1 MSSFLFTFFAV
12 FTVGCALGVVV
23 NRNAV
28 NAAMCLLL
36 SLLGVAALFVR
47 LEAFLL
53 AFLLLLV
60 YAGAVVTLFLFI
72 VMLLDV
78 QGEPANRKRPG
89 VLASAAAGGLLL
101 AGVVSLSLKGRLAA
115 ADPAALSA
123 PGASLKLY
131 ASELFTRYLLPV
143 QVVGFLLLIAMLGVI
158 VLSRKDEAAGRGKT
172 G

>member
-1 MSSFLFTFFAV
+1 MSSVLFTFFAV
-12 FTVGCALGVVV
+12 FTVCCAVGVVA

-36 SLLGVAALFVR
+36 SLVGVAALFIR

-53 AFLLLLV
+53 AFILVLV

-78 QGEPANRKRPG
+78 QGKSEVRGGPG
-89 VLASAAAGGLLL
+89 FLAGLSAVGLML
-101 AGVVSLSLKGRLAA
+101 AGVATIAFKGRLAA
-115 ADPAALSA
+115 PDPAALPA

-131 ASELFTRYLLPV
+131 ASELFTVYLLPV

-158 VLSRKDEAAGRGKT
+158 VLSRREGEAGRRDPQ
-172 G
+172 